1 MVDKKSSNDMEE
13 KVINTIRKLALDEI
27 AEANSGHPGI
37 ALGIAPMLYAV
48 YKNAKINPRDSNWFN
63 RDRIVMS
70 CGHGSSVLYSTLY
83 MFGYKLELDD
93 LKSFRKLGSLT
104 PGHPEHDVT
113 DGVDAST
120 GALGQGF
127 ATAVGLALAE
137 SHIAAKFNKKDA
149 AFCDHNTFVLCG
161 DGDLMEG
168 ISYEA
173 MNIAG
178 KFKLNKLIAL
188 YDSNNI
194 TMTDK
199 MDLVSCEDTK
209 KRFESANWN
218 VLEVVDGEN
227 HVEIEDAI
235 KKAQKSKDK
244 PSIII
249 CKTTIGYKS
258 KLAGSSKCHGKP
270 FTKEET
276 AEICQNLGVSCVPFD
291 VDEDALKYCQKL
303 QKIKEKEYVKWQEV
317 EKQYKEKYKQD
328 YGVLFNGQNKMLAK
342 LNSISFD
349 KDIATREAG
358 GIILN
363 KLAEKANNLFGGG
376 ADVAKS
382 TMAYINDGG
391 DFSSDSKTALNIP
404 YGIREHAMSAIA
416 NGIALHGG
424 LQTFASTFLIFSD
437 YMKYGIRQSALMD
450 LPVWYVLSHDS
461 IYLGEDGPSHQP
473 IEQVASLRLIPNL
486 MVIRPADA
494 NETKMAFAMAIKSKK
509 PTAFILSR
517 QKLPLIKTQ
526 NVEDALKGGYVLSKE
541 SKKLDAILIASGSEV
556 SLCLEAKQKLK
567 EKNIDVRVVSMP
579 CMEEFLK
586 QDKTYQNKV
595 LPKTCNKRVCVDVG
609 ASDPWFK
616 FVKNGGIVM
625 GINSFGESGNGK
637 EIASLF
643 GITSEMIVKNVK
655 KLVK

>member
-127 ATAVGLALAE
+127 ATAVGIALAE

-227 HVEIEDAI
+227 HVEIEDAV

-328 YGVLFNGQNKMLAK
+328 YCVLFNGQNKMLAK

-473 IEQVASLRLIPNL
+473 IEQVASLRIIPNL

-509 PTAFILSR
+509 PTAYILSR

-567 EKNIDVRVVSMP
+567 EKNVDVRRS
-579 CMEEFLK
+579 EER
-586 QDKTYQNKV
+586 
-595 LPKTCNKRVCVDVG
+595 RV
-609 ASDPWFK
+609 
-616 FVKNGGIVM
+616 
-625 GINSFGESGNGK
+625 GK
-637 EIASLF
+637 EC
-643 GITSEMIVKNVK
+643 
-655 KLVK
+655 